1 MDTRLARSGGG
12 VMDKHCKGC
21 LYHHNAGHPKDSKY
35 FKYNDWC
42 IKGGNFA
49 KKFIS
54 HCKLNNFKKLKLKD
68 E

>member
-1 MDTRLARSGGG
+1 
-12 VMDKHCKGC
+12 MDKHCKGC

-35 FKYNDWC
+35 VKYNDWC
-42 IKGGNFA
+42 SKGGIFA

-54 HCKLNNFKKLKLKD
+54 HCKLNNFKKLNLKD